1 MTRTDGPGPALDYA
15 PPAPPR
21 WAGAV
26 SAAIGAFGLIWL
38 AMGLALWQLDG
49 DGAAGAKALKY
60 VLLACV
66 PAALVGLILGLAGR
80 LGRSRL
86 ALAGTAMNALVLLA
100 AAAVVLAS
108 YWTAFAR

>member
-1 MTRTDGPGPALDYA
+1 MTRRPRPPLDDAL
-15 PPAPPR
+15 PAPPR

-26 SAAIGAFGLIWL
+26 SAAVGALGVVWL
-38 AMGLALWQLDG
+38 AMGLALWQLGG
-49 DGAAGAKALKY
+49 DPAAGAKALKY

-80 LGRSRL
+80 AARGRFAVVGI
-86 ALAGTAMNALVLLA
+86 ALNALVLLA

-108 YWTAFAR
+108 YGAAFAR